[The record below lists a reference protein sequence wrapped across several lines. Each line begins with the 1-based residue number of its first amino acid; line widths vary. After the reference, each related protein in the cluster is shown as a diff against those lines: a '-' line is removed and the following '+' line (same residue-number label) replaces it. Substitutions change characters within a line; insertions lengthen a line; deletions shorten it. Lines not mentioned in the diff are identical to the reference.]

1 MFAFPGEKGECFI
14 LRIVVDLSGYTL
26 IHCTLIFEMSVLPAS
41 NISSKMVQRCRGLTS
56 ALRFLLRAITTTST
70 SNHCYLLIINSF
82 KGTDNALQLCR
93 SLSPHY
99 QSINS
104 IFTLWI

>member
-1 MFAFPGEKGECFI
+1 MAATKICKSAVWKMFAFPGEKGECFI

-56 ALRFLLRAITTTST
+56 DLGFIGFLEKLE
-70 SNHCYLLIINSF
+70 LL
-82 KGTDNALQLCR
+82 
-93 SLSPHY
+93 
-99 QSINS
+99 
-104 IFTLWI
+104 